1 MDDQPSKIE
10 QNIPDF
16 NSQNASLSFLAKI
29 SKFYKRTQITIF
41 FFVLFPSIL
50 TAAVGITG
58 LALYQG
64 FKDILFGILTIVF
77 AVAVLAGTI
86 VTIYLT
92 RKVSNISHRQTL
104 FLANVSH
111 ELRSPLTA
119 IKLHTETLLK
129 RPEMDPHDNLN
140 FIMEATTRLEN
151 LVQQILQWKI
161 ITSKNKIIETEKIK
175 ANEPLIIALDN
186 FKRSHLKNQLNLFID
201 LCDSAPTMDLD
212 LKSMSI
218 AIYNLIDNAYKYS
231 EKGKKII
238 VRSSLHKDSKGNNLY
253 FEYEIIDQGI
263 GISKDEREIIFK
275 EFYRSKND
283 LLGEAGIGL
292 GLGIVQ
298 EIVKSHHGI
307 VNIESSSDQGSTF
320 SIKIPCQT
328 D

>member
-1 MDDQPSKIE
+1 MENQTRNFKDTSNFDNNKA
-10 QNIPDF
+10 NL
-16 NSQNASLSFLAKI
+16 SLLTKI
-29 SKFYKRTQITIF
+29 SKFYKKTQITIF
-41 FFVLFPSIL
+41 SFVLFPSLL

-64 FKDILFGILTIVF
+64 FKDIIFGILTIVF

-92 RKVSNISHRQTL
+92 RKVSQISHRQTL

-129 RPEMDPHDNLN
+129 RPEMDPRDNLK
-140 FIMEATTRLEN
+140 FIMEATNRLEN
-151 LVQQILQWKI
+151 LVQQILQWKR
-161 ITSKNKIIETEKIK
+161 ITSKNEIIETERIN
-175 ANEPLIIALDN
+175 ANKPLLIAIDN
-186 FKRSHLKNQLNLFID
+186 FKNAHLKNKLNLFTD
-201 LCDSAPTMDLD
+201 LCDSAPIMEMDC
-212 LKSMSI
+212 KSLSR

-238 VRSSLHKDSKGNNLY
+238 VKSSLHKNSKDNNLY
-253 FEYEIIDQGI
+253 FEYAIIDQGI
-263 GISKDEREIIFK
+263 GISKDEREIIFR

-292 GLGIVQ
+292 GLGIIR
-298 EIVKSHHGI
+298 EIVKAHHGV
-307 VNIESSSDQGSTF
+307 VNIKSSQDKGSVF
-320 SIKIPCQT
+320 SIRIPCQK